1 MLQCYRAD
9 LHIHT
14 CLSPCA
20 DLTMS
25 PKGIVEKAEEMKLDI
40 IAICDHN
47 SAENV
52 KATINAAKGK
62 NLTVLAGMEVTSS
75 EEVHLIALLNSV
87 KAVLALQDLVYSTLL
102 PGKNNEELFGQQ
114 IIANEFDE
122 VEGYNNKLLIGA
134 TTLSLS
140 DIVKHIHMNDGLV
153 IASHIDRKTYS
164 IIGQLGFIP
173 EDLNIDALEISPH
186 TTPAQVN
193 INIPKTEK
201 YPLITSSDAH
211 FLEDIGKA
219 TTSFLLAQPS
229 FDEIKMAFSQRNGRK
244 IVMEA

>member
-25 PKGIVEKAEEMKLDI
+25 PKRIVEKAEEMKLDI
-40 IAICDHN
+40 IAVCDHN
-47 SAENV
+47 AAENV
-52 KATINAAKGK
+52 MATINAAKGK

-75 EEVHLIALLNSV
+75 EEVHVIALFDTAE
-87 KAVLALQDLVYSTLL
+87 AVFVLQELVYKTLL
-102 PGKNNEELFGQQ
+102 PGENNEELFGQQ

-122 VEGYNNKLLIGA
+122 VEGYNNRLLIGA
-134 TTLSLS
+134 TTLPLS
-140 DIVKHIHMNDGLV
+140 QIVKHIHMNDGLV
-153 IASHIDRKTYS
+153 IASHIDRETYS
-164 IIGQLGFIP
+164 IIGQLGFVP
-173 EDLNIDALEISPH
+173 KDLNIDALEVSPH
-186 TTPAQVN
+186 TTPDQVK
-193 INIPKTEK
+193 IDIPETDQ

-211 FLEDIGKA
+211 LLKDIGIV

-229 FDEIKMAFSQRNGRK
+229 LSEIKMAFSQRDGRK

>member
-75 EEVHLIALLNSV
+75 EEVHVIALLNTV
-87 KAVLALQDLVYSTLL
+87 KAVLTLQDLVYSTLL
-102 PGKNNEELFGQQ
+102 PGENNEELFGQQ

-134 TTLSLS
+134 TTLSLEE
-140 DIVKHIHMNDGLV
+140 IVKTIHTYGGLA
-153 IASHIDRKTYS
+153 IASHIDRETYS

-173 EDLNIDALEISPH
+173 KDLNIDALEISPH
-186 TTPAQVN
+186 TTRAQVN

-201 YPLITSSDAH
+201 YPLVRSSDAH
-211 FLEDIGKA
+211 FLKDIGKVI
-219 TTSFLLAQPS
+219 TSFLLAQPS
-229 FDEIKMAFSQRNGRK
+229 FNEIKMAFSQRDGRK